1 MIASTLAP
9 GSLPS
14 LRRAGALV
22 ERNAILYRRGWIIIV
37 SGFVEPLIY
46 LLGIGFGVGTLIGST
61 VTLNGHQLRYAV
73 FVAPALMASAAM
85 NGAVYETSFNFFFK
99 LRYVKLYDA
108 ILSTPLGVLDIA
120 SGEIAWALVRGTLY
134 AIGFIGVMLGLGLAP
149 SPWTV
154 LALPAAML
162 MSFAFGAAGAA
173 LTTFLRTWQD
183 IELILIVLIPLFL
196 FSATFYPLEVYPAPL
211 RLVVELTPLY
221 HGVALLRSLTTGA
234 LGPGI
239 LVDTVYLLTLGVLG
253 LWVATRRLNR
263 VLLK

>member
-1 MIASTLAP
+1 MIGGNLRP
-9 GSLPS
+9 GTLPS
-14 LRRAGALV
+14 LRRAGSLV
-22 ERNAILYRRGWIIIV
+22 ERNAILYRRSWLIIV
-37 SGFVEPLIY
+37 SGFAEPLFY
-46 LLGIGFGVGTLIGST
+46 LLGIGLGVGALIGST
-61 VTLNGHQLRYAV
+61 VTLNGHSVRYAV

-108 ILSTPLGVLDIA
+108 ILSTPLGVLDVA
-120 SGEIAWALVRGTLY
+120 AGEIAWALVRGTLY
-134 AIGFIGVMLGLGLAP
+134 AIGFIAVMFGLGLAP
-149 SPWTV
+149 SPWTIV
-154 LALPAAML
+154 ALPAAML

-196 FSATFYPLEVYPAPL
+196 FSATFYPLEVYPGFL

-221 HGVALLRSLTTGA
+221 HGVNLLRSLTTGS
-234 LGPGI
+234 LGQAM
-239 LVDTVYLLTLGVLG
+239 LVDIGYLLALGVLG
-253 LWVATRRLNR
+253 LWIATLRLDR

>member
-1 MIASTLAP
+1 MIASMGRAASRL
-9 GSLPS
+9 S
-14 LRRAGALV
+14 LRRAGSLV
-22 ERNAILYRRGWIIIV
+22 ERNAILYRRGWIVIL
-37 SGFVEPLIY
+37 SGFIEPLVY
-46 LLGIGFGVGTLIGST
+46 LLGIGFGVGALIGST
-61 VTLNGHQLRYAV
+61 VTLNGQPVRYAV

-108 ILSTPLGVLDIA
+108 ILSTPLGVLDVTL
-120 SGEIAWALVRGTLY
+120 GEIAWALVRGTLY
-134 AIGFIGVMLGLGLAP
+134 AIGFIAVMLGLGLAP

-196 FSATFYPLEVYPAPL
+196 FSATFYPLDVYPVPL
-211 RLVVELTPLY
+211 RLFVELTPLF
-221 HGVALLRSLTTGA
+221 HGVDLLRSLTTGS
-234 LGPGI
+234 LGAGI
-239 LVDTVYLLTLGVLG
+239 LVDIAYLLILGGLG
-253 LWVATRRLNR
+253 LWVAALRLER

>member
-1 MIASTLAP
+1 MIAANLRRGA
-9 GSLPS
+9 LPS
-14 LRRAGALV
+14 LKRASSLI

-37 SGFVEPLIY
+37 SGFAEPLFY
-46 LLGIGFGVGTLIGST
+46 LLGIGFGVGALIGST
-61 VTLNGHQLRYAV
+61 ISLNGHPVRYAV
-73 FVAPALMASAAM
+73 FVAPALMASSAM

-108 ILSTPLGVLDIA
+108 ILATPLGVLDIA

-134 AIGFIGVMLGLGLAP
+134 AIGFIAVMLLLGLAP

-162 MSFAFGAAGAA
+162 ISFSFGAAGAA

-196 FSATFYPLEVYPAPL
+196 FSATFYPLEVYPATL
-211 RLVVELTPLY
+211 RLLVELTPLY
-221 HGVALLRSLTTGA
+221 HGVDLLRSLTTGA
-234 LGPGI
+234 IGPGI
-239 LVDTVYLLTLGVLG
+239 LVDIAYLLALGVIG
-253 LWVATRRLNR
+253 LWIAALRLNR

>member
-1 MIASTLAP
+1 
-9 GSLPS
+9 
-14 LRRAGALV
+14 V
-22 ERNAILYRRGWIIIV
+22 ERNAILYRRSWLIIV
-37 SGFVEPLIY
+37 SGFAEPLFY
-46 LLGIGFGVGTLIGST
+46 LLGIGLGVGALIGST
-61 VTLNGHQLRYAV
+61 VTLNGHSVRYAV

-108 ILSTPLGVLDIA
+108 ILSTPLGVLDVA
-120 SGEIAWALVRGTLY
+120 AGEIAWALVRGTLY
-134 AIGFIGVMLGLGLAP
+134 AIGFIAVMFGLGLAP
-149 SPWTV
+149 SPWTIV
-154 LALPAAML
+154 ALPAAML

-196 FSATFYPLEVYPAPL
+196 FSATFYPLEVYPGFL

-221 HGVALLRSLTTGA
+221 HGVNLLRSLTTGS
-234 LGPGI
+234 LGQAM
-239 LVDTVYLLTLGVLG
+239 LVDIGYLLALGVLG
-253 LWVATRRLNR
+253 LWIATLRLNR